1 MGIRPLAM
9 GGENST
15 PATHLLRANGGDGSG
30 GGGGDVKGGAKRDVG
45 REMGGGRA
53 EEGKQ
58 EDLFGASSKRL
69 ATKALEKA
77 KVCIC
82 VCICV
87 CVCVCVCGCVCVCV
101 CVCMCVCS
109 CVCIRR
115 STCVHEA

>member
-87 CVCVCVCGCVCVCV
+87 CVCVCVCVWVCVCLCEYV
-101 CVCMCVCS
+101 CVFVCVYTQVYLC
-109 CVCIRR
+109 
-115 STCVHEA
+115 T